1 MKVYSCFSQ
10 IRGWTSL
17 VEMVLDLCPKIWE
30 ILGPILSNA
39 SPEGFLP
46 DEVMRK
52 IQGKPGDFT
61 DNDGTLSR
69 KVLLFGW
76 RSTKEMSLLVGELA
90 EKLQHSEYQQI
101 FVEKNIDIAKTFY
114 YNLLLVNKHR
124 GAFEQAYLGFSKFC
138 KRLWR
143 FVSI

>member
-1 MKVYSCFSQ
+1 M
-10 IRGWTSL
+10 
-17 VEMVLDLCPKIWE
+17 LDLCPKIWI

-46 DEVMRK
+46 DEVMRNLQK
-52 IQGKPGDFT
+52 QSENVS

-90 EKLQHSEYQQI
+90 EKLQHSEYQEI
-101 FVEKNIDIAKTFY
+101 FVQRNIDVAKTFF

-124 GAFEQAYLGFSKFC
+124 GAFEQGYLGFSKFC

-143 FVSI
+143 YVSI